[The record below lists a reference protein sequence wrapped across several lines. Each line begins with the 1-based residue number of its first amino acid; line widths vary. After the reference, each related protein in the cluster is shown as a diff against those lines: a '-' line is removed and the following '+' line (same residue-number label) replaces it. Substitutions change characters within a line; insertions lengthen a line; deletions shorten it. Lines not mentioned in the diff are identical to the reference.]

1 MIIRKKELIKI
12 CDRFLCDKVSKDE
25 LIHFARTV
33 MFDDEDR
40 YECEGEIVEEI
51 LSQWDNKQSQ
61 HKINKTRHQASE
73 KYTFRNERYG
83 YSCLFRRVRCERM
96 CFGIPFN
103 F

>member
-40 YECEGEIVEEI
+40 YECDGELVEEI

-61 HKINKTRHQASE
+61 HKINKTGIKLLRNILSE
-73 KYTFRNERYG
+73 MN
-83 YSCLFRRVRCERM
+83 
-96 CFGIPFN
+96 
-103 F
+103 